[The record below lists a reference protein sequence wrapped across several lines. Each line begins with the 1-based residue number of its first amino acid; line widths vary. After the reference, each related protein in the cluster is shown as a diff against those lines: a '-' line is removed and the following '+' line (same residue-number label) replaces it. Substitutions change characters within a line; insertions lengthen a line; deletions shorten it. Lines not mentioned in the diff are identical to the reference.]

1 MTKKELNSIF
11 YLRKEIKMW
20 ETELNSNIDNE
31 TQQKI
36 NDHLSEIKNHERV
49 LIEYISGLSDS
60 YMRQILFYRCVK
72 CMSWSSIAQK
82 IGGGNS
88 ADGIRKMYERFIP

>member
-36 NDHLSEIKNHERV
+36 NNHLLEIKNHERV
-49 LIEYISGLSDS
+49 LTEYISGLSDS

-72 CMSWSSIAQK
+72 CMSWNSIAQK

-88 ADGIRKMYERFIP
+88 ADGIRKMYERFTP